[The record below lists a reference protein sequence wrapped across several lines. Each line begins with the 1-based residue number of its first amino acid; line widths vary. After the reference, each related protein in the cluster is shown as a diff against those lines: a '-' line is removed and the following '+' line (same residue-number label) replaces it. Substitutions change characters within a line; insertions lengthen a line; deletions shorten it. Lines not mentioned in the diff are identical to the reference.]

1 MRENR
6 GRIIVA
12 AAAAGA
18 LVVALAIG
26 IWLGTRDDDTQQT
39 ATTNR
44 TTASTSLAGSEVAP
58 SDAVRIAAL
67 FRGTTIKRT
76 RIEILRKWPK
86 PYQVYHDQFSNHC
99 YEWKAGRML
108 YNLCFKKGLL
118 TLKDPG

>member
-44 TTASTSLAGSEVAP
+44 TTASTSLARSEVAAA
-58 SDAVRIAAL
+58 DAARVATL
-67 FRGTTIKRT
+67 FRGTTVKKT

-86 PYQVYHDQFSNHC
+86 PYQVYHDQFSNRC
-99 YEWKAGRML
+99 YEWKSGRML
-108 YNLCFKKGLL
+108 YSLCFKKGLL

>member
-6 GRIIVA
+6 GRIIVVA
-12 AAAAGA
+12 GAAGA
-18 LVVALAIG
+18 LAVALAIG
-26 IWLGTRDDDTQQT
+26 IWLGTRDDDTQT

-44 TTASTSLAGSEVAP
+44 TTTSTSLAGSQVAP
-58 SDAVRIAAL
+58 PDAAHIATL
-67 FRGTTIKRT
+67 FQDTTVKKT

-99 YEWKAGRML
+99 YEWKSGRML

>member
-6 GRIIVA
+6 GRIMLV

-18 LVVALAIG
+18 LVVVLAIG
-26 IWLGTRDDDTQQT
+26 IWLATRDDDTAQT

-44 TTASTSLAGSEVAP
+44 TTASTSLTRSEVAP
-58 SDAVRIAAL
+58 SDSARIAAL
-67 FRGTTIKRT
+67 FRGATLKKT
-76 RIEILRKWPK
+76 RIEVLRKWPK

-99 YEWKAGRML
+99 YEWKSGRML